1 MVLTEF
7 YGLLVIKI
15 IPNMEGTSIDGI
27 TSPIRL
33 ISGLESADLTEKE
46 FLLTL
51 KEMLGSLTRL
61 EMCTRL

>member
-1 MVLTEF
+1 LVLTEF

-51 KEMLGSLTRL
+51 KEMLGS
-61 EMCTRL
+61 